1 MGDTT
6 DHGDMV
12 TGDAKRDQL
21 TMGRLLLGPVPMLMP
36 MLGMGTMV
44 MLAHGDGED
53 ITDHGD
59 MAIGD
64 AKRGQLTRPLSPDL
78 MLTLLPM
85 PMLGMAITDMPG
97 HGDGVDITD
106 HGDMDTGEGSKR

>member
-1 MGDTT
+1 MGGDARRGQLTRRPLLVLIPMQMLMLIMATGEVIEDGDGEDTT

-12 TGDAKRDQL
+12 TGDAKR
-21 TMGRLLLGPVPMLMP
+21 
-36 MLGMGTMV
+36 
-44 MLAHGDGED
+44 
-53 ITDHGD
+53 
-59 MAIGD
+59 
-64 AKRGQLTRPLSPDL
+64 GQLTRTPSPDL

-85 PMLGMAITDMPG
+85 PMLGMVITDMPG